1 MAAVTLLTTLM
12 ITSWVLTDP
21 SNSSDTCRHPRL
33 LFPIT
38 DKPHGGFALDLECSH
53 SMVYSAMGLQGK
65 EEYPAI
71 WDVVTMDNVT
81 QGHIF
86 RYQTY
91 RFPSSFRSTVF
102 FYFLL
107 KPYGL
112 FIFYSSPRKWYTKPW
127 TIWWRYIG
135 YYWMGTSTAHQHSS
149 QT

>member
-1 MAAVTLLTTLM
+1 MFLLFQCTCMIAKYTDKLTPVKTQITGYMAAVTLLTTLM

-112 FIFYSSPRKWYTKPW
+112 LP
-127 TIWWRYIG
+127 
-135 YYWMGTSTAHQHSS
+135 
-149 QT
+149 